1 MKTTNS
7 ILWLFLYS
15 IVTGSSQFDQTQNGE
30 NMVEIMVRDV
40 VNAEE
45 YIQNLKDRV
54 ILFPE
59 ENIKLEILKKNQ
71 TASEDTED
79 ITEDMLTEPENEPHL
94 KDIFNTSHSRQR
106 RRAQRVSYRVDFLVH
121 VKMFKIILFLFICE

>member
-7 ILWLFLYS
+7 ILWLFLCS
-15 IVTGSSQFDQTQNGE
+15 IVTGSLDQTQNGE

-71 TASEDTED
+71 TTSEELLKTED
-79 ITEDMLTEPENEPHL
+79 QTEDDVTEDMLDEPENEPHL
-94 KDIFNTSHSRQR
+94 KDIFNTSHSRNR
-106 RRAQRVSYRVDFLVH
+106 RRAQRVSDY
-121 VKMFKIILFLFICE
+121 

>member
-1 MKTTNS
+1 M
-7 ILWLFLYS
+7 
-15 IVTGSSQFDQTQNGE
+15 
-30 NMVEIMVRDV
+30 
-40 VNAEE
+40 NAEE

-121 VKMFKIILFLFICE
+121 VKMFKIILFLFVCE